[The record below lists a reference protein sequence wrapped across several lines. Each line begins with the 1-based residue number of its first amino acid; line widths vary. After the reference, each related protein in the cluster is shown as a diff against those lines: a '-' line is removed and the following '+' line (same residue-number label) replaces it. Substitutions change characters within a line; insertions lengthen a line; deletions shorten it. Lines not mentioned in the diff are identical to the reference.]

1 MSLIEKFKNGISA
14 IAGGLSTL
22 TLFPDS
28 NSYDVSSNP
37 YLSETN
43 SKRSSTESSITRVP
57 DDSE

>member
-14 IAGGLSTL
+14 IAGGLSTF

-28 NSYDVSSNP
+28 NSYDVGSNP

-43 SKRSSTESSITRVP
+43 SKRSSTDSSITRVP